1 MRVTNQALV
10 NNFLKSLNNTNQDLF
25 KVNSSISSGKRVERP
40 EDDAIAASNIAGIE
54 SQLADTAQFQE
65 NIRQSLSE
73 LNTVDSV
80 FGGVTSILIRVREL
94 AVQAANASLSGDER
108 DAIAVEVNQLL
119 ESMVQIGNS
128 TVGGTPLFSG
138 HESGMKPFEVVRGSD
153 NGEVSDIVTI
163 DGEERID
170 INSNNITRVVYRGD
184 GEYSAIE
191 VDQD

>member
-1 MRVTNQALV
+1 M
-10 NNFLKSLNNTNQDLF
+10 
-25 KVNSSISSGKRVERP
+25 
-40 EDDAIAASNIAGIE
+40 
-54 SQLADTAQFQE
+54 
-65 NIRQSLSE
+65 
-73 LNTVDSV
+73 
-80 FGGVTSILIRVREL
+80 REL

-170 INSNNITRVVYRGD
+170 INSNNITRVVYRGMVN
-184 GEYSAIE
+184 I
-191 VDQD
+191 QQLK